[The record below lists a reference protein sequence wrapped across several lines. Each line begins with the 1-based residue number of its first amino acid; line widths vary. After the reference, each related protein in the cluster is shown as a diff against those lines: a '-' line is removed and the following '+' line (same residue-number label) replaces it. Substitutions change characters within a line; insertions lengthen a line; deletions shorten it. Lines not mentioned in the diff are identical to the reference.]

1 VSEAPHG
8 GVKCSG
14 IGRTH
19 GRIGLEE
26 MTWAQYLDSDRLPRM
41 KKLWW
46 YGYGPQFAR
55 QMEAFT
61 DWLFAPGLLTRLG
74 GALRSSRSLFRRRL

>member
-1 VSEAPHG
+1 
-8 GVKCSG
+8 
-14 IGRTH
+14 
-19 GRIGLEE
+19 
-26 MTWAQYLDSDRLPRM
+26 M